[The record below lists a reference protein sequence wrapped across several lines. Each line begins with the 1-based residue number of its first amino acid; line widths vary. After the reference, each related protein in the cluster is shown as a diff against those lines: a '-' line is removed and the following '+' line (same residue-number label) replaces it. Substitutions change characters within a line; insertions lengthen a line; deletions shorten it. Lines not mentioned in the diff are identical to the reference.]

1 MKYTLLEKY
10 RENKNMID
18 FIIVCNNPVNP
29 EFNFKDV
36 PGTSNRL
43 DVIIRS
49 FLAVVNSNFT
59 NHLKPRL
66 IISFEK
72 NSGGAKT
79 IFVNTSVKLDV
90 ENEFAA
96 ARLFKTMLKA
106 DWKEDGSSEGLLIKP
121 QSFKDVISCPA
132 PGRKIYYLHGNGRL
146 ISDFKLEACEN
157 IAFIVGD
164 NNGLTME
171 QENFLE
177 ELGVQKL
184 SLGPVEYLTSQC
196 MILLQYWLTKN

>member
-1 MKYTLLEKY
+1 
-10 RENKNMID
+10 MID

-49 FLAVVNSNFT
+49 FLSVAHSNFSSY
-59 NHLKPRL
+59 LKPML
-66 IISFEK
+66 IIVFEK
-72 NSGGAKT
+72 YSGGAKT
-79 IFVNTSVKLDV
+79 IFVNASVKLDV

-96 ARLFKTMLKA
+96 AKLFKKLLKT
-106 DWKEDGSSEGLLIKP
+106 DWREDGLCEGVLIKP
-121 QSFKDVISCPA
+121 QSFKDVISCSA
-132 PGRKIYYLHGNGRL
+132 SERKIYYLQSNGRL
-146 ISDFKLEACEN
+146 ISGFKLKECEN
-157 IAFIVGD
+157 TAFIIGD
-164 NNGLTME
+164 NNGLTIE
-171 QENFLE
+171 QENLLE
-177 ELGVQKL
+177 QLGVQKL